1 MFGSLTRLLRDPLSQ
16 QAARS
21 NAQQAASQLGHQRR
35 QRQEVDAYL
44 AQLPDKVRRPA
55 NGRHLP
61 SGSDTAP

>member
-1 MFGSLTRLLRDPLSQ
+1 MLGALTRLLRDPLSQ

-21 NAQQAASQLGHQRR
+21 NAQRAAAQLGHLRR

-44 AQLPDKVRRPA
+44 AQLPDKLRRPP
-55 NGRHLP
+55 NGRHLE